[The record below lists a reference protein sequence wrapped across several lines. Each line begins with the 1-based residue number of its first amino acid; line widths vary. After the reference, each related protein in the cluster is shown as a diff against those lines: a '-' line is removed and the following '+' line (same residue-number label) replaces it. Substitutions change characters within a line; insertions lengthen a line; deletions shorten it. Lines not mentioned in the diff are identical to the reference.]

1 MVPSTRHT
9 RPVTHSMACLASGTN
24 SASNALTTGTSVV
37 TIRETVDWETPSK
50 SPRNSSVPLCRRYIH
65 AISTA
70 RYNPHACRAADLLI
84 PRRGQG
90 DRHAGDKF
98 LHLRQHQPC
107 STLIP
112 QRSFLGPILASVVKD
127 QISPGKAV
135 ALCDTPN
142 FIKPSSGGASPK
154 DTQSFS
160 EPLLN

>member
-24 SASNALTTGTSVV
+24 SASTALTTGTSVV

-70 RYNPHACRAADLLI
+70 RYNPHAFGRPIFLFHGAGKVIAT
-84 PRRGQG
+84 R
-90 DRHAGDKF
+90 GDKF

-112 QRSFLGPILASVVKD
+112 QRSSSVRYW
-127 QISPGKAV
+127 
-135 ALCDTPN
+135 
-142 FIKPSSGGASPK
+142 
-154 DTQSFS
+154 
-160 EPLLN
+160 LLW